1 MVRKI
6 LTPEGL
12 FIYDRS
18 TGLCLFASDMRSK
31 SWMKPLY
38 AQVALTDRC
47 NLSCWFCYNQSSH
60 DSGSEWNLDS
70 LKRLIDFLDSWGLLG
85 VSFGGGEPFVYP
97 HLAEIARY
105 AWEGTGLDVT
115 MTTNGL
121 AASEAKIAEVEPF
134 VSEVRVSVQS
144 VGSFACL
151 KKFMGRRFDVGVN
164 LLLFRGGARML
175 DKLVE
180 EALKVGVNDFL
191 INSFLAVGRGKAYA
205 GMEPEDVD
213 FAELAETIRRHSE
226 KAVFKV
232 STRVAEAL
240 KGRVE
245 RFIPFEGEAG
255 GRIIA
260 VTADGKVKLSSL
272 SEEAGAVNAVEEIPR
287 AYRKLIDKKDERLL

>member
-1 MVRKI
+1 VRKI

-12 FIYDRS
+12 FIYDRN
-18 TGLCLFASDMRSK
+18 TGLCLFTSDMQSK
-31 SWMKPLY
+31 SWMKPLF

-47 NLSCWFCYNQSSH
+47 NLSCWFCYNQSSP
-60 DSGSEWNLDS
+60 DSGSEWELGS
-70 LKRLIDFLDSWGLLG
+70 LKRLIDFLDSWGVLG
-85 VSFGGGEPFVYP
+85 VSFGGGEPFLYP
-97 HLAEIARY
+97 HLAEVARY
-105 AWEGTGLDVT
+105 AWERTGLDVT
-115 MTTNGL
+115 VTTNGL

-134 VSEVRVSVQS
+134 VSEVRVSVLS
-144 VGSFACL
+144 VGSLACL
-151 KKFMGRRFDVGVN
+151 RKFMGRRFDVGVN
-164 LLLFRGGARML
+164 LLLFRGGAGML
-175 DKLVE
+175 NKLVE
-180 EALKVGVNDFL
+180 GALKLGVDDFL
-191 INSFLAVGRGKAYA
+191 INSFLAVGRGKPYA

-213 FAELAETIRRHSE
+213 FIELAEIIRRHSE

-272 SEEAGAVNAVEEIPR
+272 SEEAVSFNDVEEISQVYCTLVQKMAFR
-287 AYRKLIDKKDERLL
+287 

>member
-18 TGLCLFASDMRSK
+18 TGLCLFTSDVRSK

-47 NLSCWFCYNQSSH
+47 NLSCWFCYNQSSP
-60 DSGSEWNLDS
+60 DSGSEWELGS

-85 VSFGGGEPFVYP
+85 VSFGGGEPFLYP

-105 AWEGTGLDVT
+105 AWEETGLDVT

-121 AASEAKIAEVEPF
+121 AASEAQIAEVEPF
-134 VSEVRVSVQS
+134 VSEVRVSVQG
-144 VGSFACL
+144 VGFLACL
-151 KKFMGRRFDVGVN
+151 KRFMGRRFDIGVN
-164 LLLFRGGARML
+164 LLLFREGAGML
-175 DKLVE
+175 NKLVE
-180 EALKVGVNDFL
+180 KALKLGVNDFL

-213 FAELAETIRRHSE
+213 FAELAETIRRHSK

-232 STRVAEAL
+232 STRVAGAL

-255 GRIIA
+255 GRMIA

-272 SEEAGAVNAVEEIPR
+272 SEEAVSFNDVEEISQVYCTLVQKMAFR
-287 AYRKLIDKKDERLL
+287 

>member
-18 TGLCLFASDMRSK
+18 TGLCLFTPDVRSK
-31 SWMKPLY
+31 SWVKPLY
-38 AQVALTDRC
+38 AQVALTERC
-47 NLSCWFCYNQSSH
+47 NLSCWFCYNQSSP
-60 DSGSEWNLDS
+60 DGGSEWELGG
-70 LKRLIDFLDSWGLLG
+70 LKRLIDFLDSWGLFG
-85 VSFGGGEPFVYP
+85 VSFGGGEPFLYP

-105 AWEGTGLDVT
+105 AWERTGLDVT
-115 MTTNGL
+115 VTTNGL
-121 AASEAKIAEVEPF
+121 AASEVQIAEVEPF
-134 VSEVRVSVQS
+134 VSEVRVSVLS
-144 VGSFACL
+144 VGSLACL
-151 KKFMGRRFDVGVN
+151 RKFMGRRFGVGVN
-164 LLLFRGGARML
+164 LLLFRGGALLL

-180 EALKVGVNDFL
+180 EALKLGVNDFL

-205 GMEPEDVD
+205 GMEPEGAD

-260 VTADGKVKLSSL
+260 VTTDGKVKLSSL
-272 SEEAGAVNAVEEIPR
+272 SEEAATVNAVEEIPC
-287 AYRKLIDKKDERLL
+287 AYRRLIERLL

>member
-1 MVRKI
+1 MRKI

-18 TGLCLFASDMRSK
+18 TGLCLFTPDMRSK

-47 NLSCWFCYNQSSH
+47 NLSCWFCYNQSSL
-60 DSGSEWNLDS
+60 DGGLEWELGG

-97 HLAEIARY
+97 HLAEVARY
-105 AWEGTGLDVT
+105 AWERTGLDVT

-134 VSEVRVSVQS
+134 VSEVRVSVLS
-144 VGSFACL
+144 VGSLACL
-151 KKFMGRRFDVGVN
+151 RKFMGRRFDVGVN
-164 LLLFRGGARML
+164 LLLFRGGAGML
-175 DKLVE
+175 NKLVE
-180 EALKVGVNDFL
+180 EALKLGVNDFL
-191 INSFLAVGRGKAYA
+191 INSFLAVGKGKAYA

-213 FAELAETIRRHSE
+213 FIELAETIRRHSG

-255 GRIIA
+255 GRMIA

-272 SEEAGAVNAVEEIPR
+272 SEEAVSFNDVEEISQVYCTLVQKMAFR
-287 AYRKLIDKKDERLL
+287 

>member
-12 FIYDRS
+12 FIYDRN
-18 TGLCLFASDMRSK
+18 TGLCLFTSDMQSK
-31 SWMKPLY
+31 SWMKPLF

-47 NLSCWFCYNQSSH
+47 NLSCWFCYNQSSP
-60 DSGSEWNLDS
+60 DSGSEWELGS
-70 LKRLIDFLDSWGLLG
+70 LKRLIDFLDSWGVLG
-85 VSFGGGEPFVYP
+85 VSFGGGEPFLYP
-97 HLAEIARY
+97 HLAEVARY
-105 AWEGTGLDVT
+105 AWERTGLDVT
-115 MTTNGL
+115 VTTNGL

-134 VSEVRVSVQS
+134 VSEVRVSVLS
-144 VGSFACL
+144 VGSLACL
-151 KKFMGRRFDVGVN
+151 RKFMGRRFDVGVN
-164 LLLFRGGARML
+164 LLLFRGGAGML
-175 DKLVE
+175 NKLVE
-180 EALKVGVNDFL
+180 GALKLGVDDFL
-191 INSFLAVGRGKAYA
+191 INSFLAVGRGKPYA

-213 FAELAETIRRHSE
+213 FIELAEIIRRHSE

-272 SEEAGAVNAVEEIPR
+272 SEEAVSFNDVEEISQVYCTLVQKMAFR
-287 AYRKLIDKKDERLL
+287 

>member
-12 FIYDRS
+12 FIYDRN
-18 TGLCLFASDMRSK
+18 TGLCLFTSDMQSK
-31 SWMKPLY
+31 SWMKPLF

-47 NLSCWFCYNQSSH
+47 NLSCWFCYNQSSP
-60 DSGSEWNLDS
+60 DSGSEWELGS
-70 LKRLIDFLDSWGLLG
+70 LKRLIDFLDSWGVLG
-85 VSFGGGEPFVYP
+85 VSFGGGEPFLYP
-97 HLAEIARY
+97 HLAEVARY
-105 AWEGTGLDVT
+105 AWERTGLDVT
-115 MTTNGL
+115 VTTNGL

-134 VSEVRVSVQS
+134 VSEVRVSVLS
-144 VGSFACL
+144 VGSLACL
-151 KKFMGRRFDVGVN
+151 RKFMGRRFGIGVN
-164 LLLFRGGARML
+164 LLLFRGGAGML
-175 DKLVE
+175 NKLVE
-180 EALKVGVNDFL
+180 KALKLGVNDFL

-213 FAELAETIRRHSE
+213 FTELAETIRRHSK

-255 GRIIA
+255 GRMIA

-272 SEEAGAVNAVEEIPR
+272 SEEAVSFNDVEEISQVYCTLVQKMAFR
-287 AYRKLIDKKDERLL
+287 

>member
-1 MVRKI
+1 MRKI

-18 TGLCLFASDMRSK
+18 TGLCLFTPDVRSK
-31 SWMKPLY
+31 SWVKPLY
-38 AQVALTDRC
+38 AQVALTERC
-47 NLSCWFCYNQSSH
+47 NLSCWFCYNQSSP
-60 DSGSEWNLDS
+60 DGGSEWELGG
-70 LKRLIDFLDSWGLLG
+70 LKRLIDFLDSWGLFG
-85 VSFGGGEPFVYP
+85 VSFGGGEPFLYP

-105 AWEGTGLDVT
+105 AWERTGLDVT
-115 MTTNGL
+115 VTTNGL
-121 AASEAKIAEVEPF
+121 AASEEQIAEVEPF
-134 VSEVRVSVQS
+134 VSEVRVSVLS
-144 VGSFACL
+144 VGSLACL
-151 KKFMGRRFDVGVN
+151 RKFMGRRFGVGVN
-164 LLLFRGGARML
+164 LLLFRGGALLL

-180 EALKVGVNDFL
+180 EALKLGVNDFL

-213 FAELAETIRRHSE
+213 FTELAETIRRHSE

-232 STRVAEAL
+232 SARVAEAL

-272 SEEAGAVNAVEEIPR
+272 SEEAATVNAVEEIPC
-287 AYRKLIDKKDERLL
+287 AYRRLIERLL